1 MNKNDKV
8 KLLKF
13 LSDEIETSKV
23 SILAEFSKLTVKEM
37 EELRK
42 EMKKYS
48 TKVMVV
54 KNTLMRKAFQSFA
67 LNETMNFMEGPNVL
81 VWSKTADESDVVRE
95 LLKYSKIS
103 GKIKVKFGILNK
115 SFIGVDTIE
124 RIGTLPSKKTL
135 QAMVIGG
142 IRAPLNGLVYNIK
155 YPVTRLILVLKTF
168 SEKKEKEK

>member
-1 MNKNDKV
+1 MNKSDKA

-13 LSDEIETSKV
+13 LSDEIDSSKV
-23 SILAEFSKLTVKEM
+23 TIFAEFSKLSVKEM
-37 EELRK
+37 EQLRR

-54 KNTLMRKAFQSFA
+54 KNTLIRKAFQTFGLDEA
-67 LNETMNFMEGPNVL
+67 MKFMEGPNVL

-95 LLKYSKIS
+95 LLKYSKSS

-115 SFIGVDTIE
+115 SFVGVDTIE
-124 RIGTLPSKKTL
+124 KIGTLPSKKTL

-142 IRAPLNGLVYNIK
+142 IRAPLNGIVYNIK
-155 YPVTRLILVLKTF
+155 YPITRLMFVLKTF